1 MKNLAAREYLTG
13 TIESVVF
20 YSPDTGYTVCKFSLE
35 DGKSFTIIGNFP
47 PLSPG
52 EMLKVKGKWEINPRF
67 GQQFRVESFM
77 PVLPSSEKGVE
88 KFLSSGMIHGIGP
101 VLAKRIILKFGL
113 QIMEILSQKPD
124 ELTAVEG
131 IGKAKLREIKKSW
144 TEHKDIRELII
155 FLQEHNVSTTLAT
168 KIYKQYGQKS
178 FHILKSNP
186 YQICHDIWGIGF
198 ITADQMALKLGIS
211 ETSPERAKAFICYLL
226 EKDTEQGHVFSQGK
240 ELEKTCRKELELN
253 AEQFSSALEAL
264 IKKKIVIVKKT
275 EKGQVVYLPFFYHA
289 EEEVAKSIGK
299 IISFPKIAPEFDI
312 EKALI
317 TTQEDSSIRFS
328 SQQKHAIRE
337 CLLNNLL
344 VITGGP
350 GTGKTTIVK
359 AVVDIFHDWGREI
372 LLAAPTGRAAKR
384 LYEATGKEA
393 RTLHRTLEY
402 MPKLSG
408 FRRDEKHPLKGDVL
422 LIDEFSMVDLPLM
435 YYLLKAVPRGM
446 SLILVGD
453 KDQLPS
459 VGPGTLLRDIIASGR
474 VDIVIL
480 DKIFRQKKDSLIVT
494 NAHRINRGDKIIKPE
509 KGDRNSDFYFLYHKD
524 EQKVF
529 EIIMQLCSNRIPKKF
544 KLDPLS
550 SEIQVLSPMYRGLVG
565 VDNLNRNLQEILN
578 PRQDGLKF
586 GNRNIRIGDKV
597 MQVRNNYDKE
607 IFNGDIGKVMDID
620 KQAYRVTVNFDG
632 RKIDYAREEINELV
646 LAYAIS
652 VHKAQG
658 SEYQAVVL
666 PMMTQHYIMLQRNL
680 FYTALSRARQ
690 LCCIVGSYKALHIAI
705 NNNKPLNRNC
715 LLQQKLEAI

>member
-1 MKNLAAREYLTG
+1 VKNLAEREYLTG

-275 EKGQVVYLPFFYHA
+275 EKGQAVYLPFFYQA
-289 EEEVAKSIGK
+289 EEEVAKKIGK

-359 AVVDIFHDWGREI
+359 AVVDIFHDWGWEI

-459 VGPGTLLRDIIASGR
+459 VG
-474 VDIVIL
+474 
-480 DKIFRQKKDSLIVT
+480 
-494 NAHRINRGDKIIKPE
+494 NRGDKIIKPE

-550 SEIQVLSPMYRGLVG
+550 SEIQVISPMYRGLLG
-565 VDNLNRNLQEILN
+565 VDNLNKNLQEILN

-586 GNRNIRIGDKV
+586 GNRNIQIGDKM

-705 NNNKPLNRNC
+705 NNNKPVNRNC